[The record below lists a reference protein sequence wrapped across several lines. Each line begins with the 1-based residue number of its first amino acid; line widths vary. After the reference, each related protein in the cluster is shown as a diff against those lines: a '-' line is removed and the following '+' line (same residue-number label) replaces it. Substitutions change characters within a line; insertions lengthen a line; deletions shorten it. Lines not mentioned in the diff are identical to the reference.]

1 MSHKIYVMV
10 ERDMAKDINLRELFM
25 ILKKRFWMIIFIT
38 LVATGAGYFQNNTQL
53 DLLYQSSSRIIVGAN
68 AEYMKTLMVIMR
80 DPVIMEKVGQK
91 LELNRSPER
100 LAGQISIDSIDNSQV
115 LRITVIDT
123 DPVIAADIA
132 NATVSVFKAEIG
144 NIVDFNDVSYL
155 SDAKVN
161 QNPINSK
168 DNRIIYITFII
179 GLMIGIGFVFLLHSL
194 DDTVNSLREIEEL
207 VGVPVLGTV
216 SKMTKKN
223 INKKKQKQFEL
234 EYRGEI

>member
-1 MSHKIYVMV
+1 
-10 ERDMAKDINLRELFM
+10 MAKDINLRELFM
-25 ILKKRFWMIIFIT
+25 ILKKRFWMIVIIT
-38 LVATGAGYFQNNTQL
+38 LVATGAGYFQNNTKL

-80 DPVIMEKVGQK
+80 DPIIMEKVVQK

-115 LRITVIDT
+115 VRITVIDT
-123 DPVIAADIA
+123 DPVLAADIA
-132 NATVSVFKAEIG
+132 NATGSIFKAEIG

-168 DNRIIYITFII
+168 GNRIIYIAFII

-223 INKKKQKQFEL
+223 INKKKQKQPEL